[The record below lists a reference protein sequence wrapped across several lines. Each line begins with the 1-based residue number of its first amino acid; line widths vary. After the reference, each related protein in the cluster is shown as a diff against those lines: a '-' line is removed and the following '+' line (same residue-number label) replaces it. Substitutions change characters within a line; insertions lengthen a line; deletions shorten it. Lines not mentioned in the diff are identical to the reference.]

1 MNDSYESTRTLKS
14 YRARKG
20 LTIEQTSEILG
31 WHFNTY
37 SRRENN
43 PLDYPIKDL
52 CKIVQCLDGNY
63 DEFFNALEQ
72 DYKSYAETT
81 NSIENISS

>member
-14 YRARKG
+14 YRAKKG

-37 SRRENN
+37 SRRENH
-43 PLDYPIKDL
+43 PLDYPVKDL
-52 CKIVQCLDGNY
+52 CKMVQCLDGDYN
-63 DEFFNALEQ
+63 EFFDALEQ
-72 DYKSYAETT
+72 DYKSYSKVNDSAEDITT
-81 NSIENISS
+81 